1 MHDRSVTA
9 MSPGMKPAMNP
20 DKNSGVAV
28 TWPTTW
34 MRMGALCLMF
44 ASVCVCGAAE
54 AAGWA
59 VTLLE
64 QANNP
69 QLDRSRLERAYLGH
83 AGGSASD
90 GVAVAL
96 DEAQFELEAAKLAIT
111 LKTEPVASIEAARLA
126 AQKAEKTGAPLLLVN
141 LPAAWVA
148 SVAAAVKLPVLN
160 IGASDDALRER
171 DCQANLY
178 HLLPSERMR
187 ADALAQA
194 LMARRWTQVL
204 LLAGPMPDDTQ
215 RSAVA
220 QAAIKRYGLKVVAVK
235 PFKLSTDPRE
245 RSLANLTLLT
255 ANLSYDVVWVVD
267 SDGEFARG
275 MPYNTAQAR
284 PVVGDAGLVALA
296 WQAQF
301 ERFGAPQVSRRFA
314 KAAKRPMT
322 DHDWAAWMAGK
333 AMAAAAAAA
342 PRGEPSG
349 VAKALLEANLDGSKG
364 VAMQFR
370 AWDRQLRQPVLLTD
384 GQGVIATMPLE
395 GVLHPRNTLDTLG
408 ADEAEKLCKPK
419 A

>member
-1 MHDRSVTA
+1 MTFPLTSAAMVAAIAAARTA
-9 MSPGMKPAMNP
+9 ISTA
-20 DKNSGVAV
+20 A
-28 TWPTTW
+28 
-34 MRMGALCLMF
+34 ACLLCLCSP
-44 ASVCVCGAAE
+44 AQ

-59 VTLLE
+59 ITLLE
-64 QANNP
+64 QASNP

-96 DEAQFELEAAKLAIT
+96 DEAQFELEAAKLAVTI
-111 LKTEPVASIEAARLA
+111 KTEPVATLDAARMA
-126 AQKAEKTGAPLLLVN
+126 AQKSEKAGAPLLLVN
-141 LPAAWVA
+141 LPAAWV
-148 SVAAAVKLPVLN
+148 SGVAAAVKLPVLN
-160 IGASDDALRER
+160 ISASDDVLRER
-171 DCQANLY
+171 DCQPNVY

-194 LMARRWTQVL
+194 LMARKWTQVL
-204 LLAGPMPDDTQ
+204 LLAGPSPEDAQ

-220 QAAIKRYGLKVVAVK
+220 QAAMKRYGLKLVVVK

-255 ANLSYDVVWVVD
+255 ANLAYDVVWVVD

-275 MPYNTAQAR
+275 LPYNTAQAR

-333 AMAAAAAAA
+333 AIAAAATAA
-342 PRGEPSG
+342 PRGEPAL

-370 AWDRQLRQPVLLTD
+370 PWDRQLRQPVLLTD
-384 GQGVIATMPLE
+384 GQGVIGTMPLE
-395 GVLHPRNTLDTLG
+395 GVLHPRNVLDTLG

-419 A
+419 T

>member
-1 MHDRSVTA
+1 MKLPVKLSMRRPVT
-9 MSPGMKPAMNP
+9 
-20 DKNSGVAV
+20 SGLARRWVARV
-28 TWPTTW
+28 GSIW
-34 MRMGALCLMF
+34 RLAGLCLCIT
-44 ASVCVCGAAE
+44 AQAAP
-54 AAGWA
+54 WN

-64 QANNP
+64 QATSP
-69 QLDRSRLERAYLGH
+69 QLERSRLERAYLGH

-90 GVAVAL
+90 GLAVAL
-96 DEAQFELEAAKLAIT
+96 DEAQFELEAAKLTIT
-111 LKTEPVASIEAARLA
+111 LKTEPVASLDAARIA
-126 AQKAEKTGAPLLLVN
+126 AQKAEKAGAPLLLVN
-141 LPAAWVA
+141 LPAAWV
-148 SVAAAVKLPVLN
+148 SGVAAAVKLPILN

-171 DCQANLY
+171 DCQTNVY

-194 LMARRWTQVL
+194 LMARKWTQVL
-204 LLAGPMPDDTQ
+204 LLAGPTPDDAQ

-220 QAAIKRYGLKVVAVK
+220 QAAIKRYGLKLVAVK

-255 ANLSYDVVWVVD
+255 ANMAYDVVWVVD

-275 MPYNTAQAR
+275 LPYNTAQAR

-333 AMAAAAAAA
+333 AIAAAATSA
-342 PRGEPSG
+342 PRGEPAL
-349 VAKALLEANLDGSKG
+349 VVKALLEANLDGSKG

-395 GVLHPRNTLDTLG
+395 GVLHPRNALDTLG

-419 A
+419 T

>member
-1 MHDRSVTA
+1 
-9 MSPGMKPAMNP
+9 MKPAKKPAIAFAPSVRHKATATARVMT
-20 DKNSGVAV
+20 AA
-28 TWPTTW
+28 TCL
-34 MRMGALCLMF
+34 LC
-44 ASVCVCGAAE
+44 VCVCGAAQ

-111 LKTEPVASIEAARLA
+111 LKTESVASLDAARLA
-126 AQKAEKTGAPLLLVN
+126 AQKAEKAGAPLLLLN
-141 LPAAWVA
+141 LPAAWIS

-171 DCQANLY
+171 DCQANVY

-194 LMARRWTQVL
+194 LMARKWTQVL
-204 LLAGPMPDDTQ
+204 LLAGPTPDDAQ

-220 QAAIKRYGLKVVAVK
+220 QAAIKRYGLKLVAAK
-235 PFKLSTDPRE
+235 PYKLSTDPRE

-275 MPYNTAQAR
+275 LPYNTAQAR

-333 AMAAAAAAA
+333 AIAATAAAA
-342 PRGEPSG
+342 PRGEAAL
-349 VAKALLEANLDGSKG
+349 VAKALLEASLDGSKG

-370 AWDRQLRQPVLLTD
+370 PWDRQLRQPVLLAD
-384 GQGVIATMPLE
+384 GQGVIATLPLE
-395 GVLHPRNTLDTLG
+395 GVLHPRNALDTLG
-408 ADEAEKLCKPK
+408 ADDAEKLCKPK
-419 A
+419 P